1 MHHSPLE
8 TIVQSSNL
16 ANGIQGVT
24 ICKQKSY
31 DCSAVTSKCN
41 GQNINNNQL
50 PPLPRLHN
58 DHRRRKSQPDSITLK
73 IKMNKRSV
81 EKHDNSRRGD
91 PLNCLKITS
100 LGYKSSK

>member
-31 DCSAVTSKCN
+31 DCPVVASKCN
-41 GQNINNNQL
+41 GQNINYSRL
-50 PPLPRLHN
+50 PSLPRLHS
-58 DHRRRKSQPDSITLK
+58 DHGRGKSQPDSLTLK
-73 IKMNKRSV
+73 VMMNKKSV
-81 EKHDNSRRGD
+81 EKHNNGRRGD

-100 LGYKSSK
+100 LNHK